1 MADGFHTKD
10 IDKSYQICCH
20 FLGKK
25 ITIRKTINTKLK
37 NIFYEYTYLVAIH
50 KYTLK
55 KSATNFI
62 PSSLLPPKG
71 KVHAEKCEICERVQL
86 LQKVIIGK

>member
-10 IDKSYQICCH
+10 IGKLDQICCQ

-37 NIFYEYTYLVAIH
+37 NMFYEYTYLVTIH

-55 KSATNFI
+55 KPATNI
-62 PSSLLPPKG
+62 VLSCLLPSKG
-71 KVHAEKCEICERVQL
+71 KV
-86 LQKVIIGK
+86 